1 MDLSSVTEILRN
13 HGLKVTPQRLAVYS
27 TLYDMENH
35 PTVEMLYQKLQPD
48 HPTMS
53 LATVYKALQVLVHV
67 GLVQQLNMGEDS
79 FRYDAKTMQHSH
91 VRCTK
96 CNRVDDVLDVDDD
109 MVMGSVAAKT
119 SYRLTGRQM
128 YFFGLCS
135 KCQ

>member
-109 MVMGSVAAKT
+109 LVMGSVAAKT
-119 SYRLTGRQM
+119 AYRLTGRQM

-135 KCQ
+135 NCQ